1 MSTNYDVLIPKKVL
15 FSIKEME
22 ELGIVKSDMCKKLI
36 LNRKIE
42 VTKLGNKNFISRSE
56 ILRFLELN
64 TIITIESEENVSKS
78 A

>member
-1 MSTNYDVLIPKKVL
+1 MSTNYDVLISKKVL
-15 FSIKEME
+15 FSIKEIE
-22 ELGIVKSDMCKKLI
+22 ELGIIKGDMCRKLI
-36 LNRKIE
+36 FNRKIE
-42 VTKLGNKNFISRSE
+42 VTKVGNKNFISRSE

>member
-15 FSIKEME
+15 FSIKEIE
-22 ELGIVKSDMCKKLI
+22 ELGIIKGDMCRKLI
-36 LNRKIE
+36 FNRKIE
-42 VTKLGNKNFISRSE
+42 VTKVGNKNFISRSE